1 MARPCKRI
9 QHEVATPGTEESAMV
24 RAILLGIVI
33 VALVG
38 PIRMATAE
46 DASEKDF
53 TGVYSCEGTNPDGR
67 SYIGVVEILKTQGTY
82 LVRWTMP
89 NDTQVMGVGIF
100 TDGVL
105 AVSYFGG
112 APAIVVYS
120 TTTDGRLDG
129 KWTMGGAEGLIF
141 KETLTKM
148 PEGQVQ
154 PHQPV
159 KRPAPSRG
167 RTTI

>member
-1 MARPCKRI
+1 
-9 QHEVATPGTEESAMV
+9 MV
-24 RAILLGIVI
+24 RAILLGVVL

-38 PIRMATAE
+38 PTPSTAQQSS
-46 DASEKDF
+46 SEKDF

-67 SYIGVVEILKTQGTY
+67 SYVGLVEILKTQGTY

-100 TDGVL
+100 TNGVL

-129 KWTMGGAEGLIF
+129 KWTMGGAEGLVF
-141 KETLTKM
+141 TETLTKM
-148 PEGQVQ
+148 PDAQVQ

-159 KRPAPSRG
+159 KRPPPPAPSRG

>member
-1 MARPCKRI
+1 
-9 QHEVATPGTEESAMV
+9 MV
-24 RAILLGIVI
+24 RSVLFGILI
-33 VALVG
+33 VAVAA
-38 PIRMATAE
+38 PIRATAE
-46 DASEKDF
+46 DGPEKDF

-67 SYIGVVEILKTQGTY
+67 SYIGVVEILKVDGTY

-100 TDGVL
+100 SNGVL

-112 APAIVVYS
+112 SPALVVYS
-120 TTTDGRLDG
+120 TAVDGRLDG
-129 KWTMGGAEGLIF
+129 KWTMGGAEGLVF

-148 PEGQVQ
+148 PNDQ

-159 KRPAPSRG
+159 KRPSAGRP

>member
-1 MARPCKRI
+1 MI
-9 QHEVATPGTEESAMV
+9 
-24 RAILLGIVI
+24 RAILSGLIV
-33 VALVG
+33 VAL
-38 PIRMATAE
+38 ASSFSLTAE
-46 DASEKDF
+46 EETSEKDF

-67 SYIGVVEILKTQGTY
+67 PYVGVVEILKVEGTY

-100 TDGVL
+100 SNGVL

-112 APAIVVYS
+112 APALVVYS

-129 KWTMGGAEGLIF
+129 KWTMGGAEGLVF

-148 PEGQVQ
+148 PEGQ
-154 PHQPV
+154 PHQPA
-159 KRPAPSRG
+159 KRPTPSR
-167 RTTI
+167 RRLEL

>member
-1 MARPCKRI
+1 
-9 QHEVATPGTEESAMV
+9 MV
-24 RAILLGIVI
+24 RAILLGV
-33 VALVG
+33 VLVTLAG
-38 PIRMATAE
+38 PIGIRAE
-46 DASEKDF
+46 ETSEKDF

-67 SYIGVVEILKTQGTY
+67 SYIGVVEILKVEGTY

-100 TDGVL
+100 SHDVL

-112 APAIVVYS
+112 SPALVVYS

-129 KWTMGGAEGLIF
+129 KWTMGGAEGLTF
-141 KETLTKM
+141 TETLTKM
-148 PEGQVQ
+148 PEGQ

-159 KRPAPSRG
+159 KRPAAGRSRQS
-167 RTTI
+167 I

>member
-1 MARPCKRI
+1 
-9 QHEVATPGTEESAMV
+9 MV
-24 RAILLGIVI
+24 RSILLGV
-33 VALVG
+33 VLVTLAG
-38 PIRMATAE
+38 PIGIKADET
-46 DASEKDF
+46 SEKDF

-67 SYIGVVEILKTQGTY
+67 AYVGIVEILKTQGTY

-100 TDGVL
+100 TNGVL

-129 KWTMGGAEGLIF
+129 KWTMGGAEGLVF
-141 KETLTKM
+141 TETLTKM
-148 PEGQVQ
+148 PEGQQQ
-154 PHQPV
+154 PHHPV
-159 KRPAPSRG
+159 KRPPAPTPRG

>member
-1 MARPCKRI
+1 
-9 QHEVATPGTEESAMV
+9 
-24 RAILLGIVI
+24 
-33 VALVG
+33 
-38 PIRMATAE
+38 
-46 DASEKDF
+46 
-53 TGVYSCEGTNPDGR
+53 
-67 SYIGVVEILKTQGTY
+67 
-82 LVRWTMP
+82 MP

-148 PEGQVQ
+148 PEGQIQ